1 MENMNT
7 VKDMLKSGIAPEE
20 LMANLQKEI
29 ADAQAELSGE
39 TANIDEVR
47 ADLVDAILDYVVA
60 LGLIEEND
68 INDEDVEM
76 LTEMLKN
83 AEEEMMAQVK
93 FLTMMKNVLG
103 KSMEIKKAET
113 APVKEPQVD
122 SDAILRNF
130 LRGLK

>member
-1 MENMNT
+1 MNT

-47 ADLVDAILDYVVA
+47 TDLVDAMLDYVVA

>member
-1 MENMNT
+1 MNT

-47 ADLVDAILDYVVA
+47 IGLVDAMLDYVVA

-76 LTEMLKN
+76 LTEMLKI
-83 AEEEMMAQVK
+83 AEEEMIAQVK

>member
-1 MENMNT
+1 MNT

-47 ADLVDAILDYVVA
+47 TDLVDAMLDYVVA

-68 INDEDVEM
+68 IDDEDVEM

-83 AEEEMMAQVK
+83 AEAEMMAQVK
-93 FLTMMKNVLG
+93 FLTMMKNMLG
-103 KSMEIKKAET
+103 KSMEIKKTET
-113 APVKEPQVD
+113 APTKEPQID

>member
-47 ADLVDAILDYVVA
+47 ADLVEA
-60 LGLIEEND
+60 
-68 INDEDVEM
+68 M
-76 LTEMLKN
+76 L
-83 AEEEMMAQVK
+83 
-93 FLTMMKNVLG
+93 
-103 KSMEIKKAET
+103 
-113 APVKEPQVD
+113 
-122 SDAILRNF
+122 
-130 LRGLK
+130 

>member
-1 MENMNT
+1 MNT

-47 ADLVDAILDYVVA
+47 IDLVDAMLDYAVA

>member
-47 ADLVDAILDYVVA
+47 ADLVDAMLDYVVA

-83 AEEEMMAQVK
+83 AEAEMMAQVK
-93 FLTMMKNVLG
+93 FLTMMKNMLG
-103 KSMEIKKAET
+103 KSMEIKKTET
-113 APVKEPQVD
+113 APTKEPQID

>member
-7 VKDMLKSGIAPEE
+7 VKDMLKNGIAPEE

-47 ADLVDAILDYVVA
+47 ADLVDAMFDYVVA

>member
-1 MENMNT
+1 MNT

-47 ADLVDAILDYVVA
+47 IDLVDAILDYVVA

-103 KSMEIKKAET
+103 KSMEIKKVET
-113 APVKEPQVD
+113 APTKEPQID
-122 SDAILRNF
+122 SDAVLRNF

>member
-47 ADLVDAILDYVVA
+47 IDLVDAMLDYVVA

>member
-1 MENMNT
+1 MNT

-47 ADLVDAILDYVVA
+47 VDLVDAMLDYVVA
-60 LGLIEEND
+60 LGLIKEND
-68 INDEDVEM
+68 INDEDVEI

-93 FLTMMKNVLG
+93 SLTMMKNVLG

-113 APVKEPQVD
+113 APVKKPQVD
-122 SDAILRNF
+122 SDAILRYF

>member
-1 MENMNT
+1 MNT

-47 ADLVDAILDYVVA
+47 TNLVDAMLDYVVA

-68 INDEDVEM
+68 IDDEDVEM

-83 AEEEMMAQVK
+83 AEAEMMAQVK
-93 FLTMMKNVLG
+93 FLTMMKNMLG
-103 KSMEIKKAET
+103 KSMKIKKTET
-113 APVKEPQVD
+113 APTKEPQID

>member
-47 ADLVDAILDYVVA
+47 IGLVDAMLDYVVA

>member
-47 ADLVDAILDYVVA
+47 VDLVDAMLDYVIA

-83 AEEEMMAQVK
+83 AEEEMMAQAK

-103 KSMEIKKAET
+103 KSMENKKAET

>member
-47 ADLVDAILDYVVA
+47 VDLVDAMLDYVVA

-68 INDEDVEM
+68 INDEDVEK

-83 AEEEMMAQVK
+83 AEEEIMAQVK

-103 KSMEIKKAET
+103 KNMEIKKAET
-113 APVKEPQVD
+113 APTKEPQVD

>member
-1 MENMNT
+1 MNT

-39 TANIDEVR
+39 TANINEVR
-47 ADLVDAILDYVVA
+47 ANLVDAILDYVVA

-93 FLTMMKNVLG
+93 FLTMMKNMLG
-103 KSMEIKKAET
+103 KSMEIKKTET
-113 APVKEPQVD
+113 APTKEPQID

>member
-1 MENMNT
+1 MNT

-29 ADAQAELSGE
+29 ADALAELSGE

-47 ADLVDAILDYVVA
+47 ADLVNAILDYVVA

>member
-1 MENMNT
+1 MNT

-47 ADLVDAILDYVVA
+47 VDLVDAMLDYVVA

-68 INDEDVEM
+68 IDDEDVEK

>member
-1 MENMNT
+1 MNT

-47 ADLVDAILDYVVA
+47 ADLVDAMLDYVVA

>member
-1 MENMNT
+1 MNT

-47 ADLVDAILDYVVA
+47 TDLVDAILDYVVA

-103 KSMEIKKAET
+103 KSMEIKKTET
-113 APVKEPQVD
+113 APTKEPQID

>member
-47 ADLVDAILDYVVA
+47 TDLVDAMLDYVVA

-68 INDEDVEM
+68 IDDEDVEM

-83 AEEEMMAQVK
+83 AEAEMMAQVK
-93 FLTMMKNVLG
+93 FLTMMKNMLG
-103 KSMEIKKAET
+103 KSMEIKKTET
-113 APVKEPQVD
+113 APTKEPQID

>member
-47 ADLVDAILDYVVA
+47 ADLVNAILDYVVA

>member
-1 MENMNT
+1 MNT

-47 ADLVDAILDYVVA
+47 ADLVDAMLDYVVA

-130 LRGLK
+130 LKGLK

>member
-1 MENMNT
+1 MNT

-60 LGLIEEND
+60 LGLIEGND
-68 INDEDVEM
+68 INDENVEM

-83 AEEEMMAQVK
+83 AEEEMMVQVK

>member
-1 MENMNT
+1 MNT

>member
-1 MENMNT
+1 MNT

-39 TANIDEVR
+39 TANIDEIR
-47 ADLVDAILDYVVA
+47 ADLVDAILDYAVA

>member
-1 MENMNT
+1 MNT

-39 TANIDEVR
+39 AANIDEVR
-47 ADLVDAILDYVVA
+47 IGLVDAMLDYVVA

>member
-1 MENMNT
+1 MNT

-47 ADLVDAILDYVVA
+47 IGLVDAMLDYVVA

-103 KSMEIKKAET
+103 KSMEIKKVET

-122 SDAILRNF
+122 SDAVLRNF

>member
-47 ADLVDAILDYVVA
+47 ADLVDAMLDYVVA

>member
-47 ADLVDAILDYVVA
+47 TNLVDAMLDYVVA

-68 INDEDVEM
+68 IDDEDVEM

-83 AEEEMMAQVK
+83 AEAEMMAQVK
-93 FLTMMKNVLG
+93 FLTMMKNMLG
-103 KSMEIKKAET
+103 KSMKIKKTET
-113 APVKEPQVD
+113 APTKEPQID

>member
-1 MENMNT
+1 
-7 VKDMLKSGIAPEE
+7 
-20 LMANLQKEI
+20 MANLQKEI

-47 ADLVDAILDYVVA
+47 IGLVDAMLDYVVA

>member
-1 MENMNT
+1 MNT

-47 ADLVDAILDYVVA
+47 ADLVDAMLDYVVA

-103 KSMEIKKAET
+103 KSMEIKKTET

>member
-1 MENMNT
+1 MNT

-60 LGLIEEND
+60 LGLIEENY

-103 KSMEIKKAET
+103 KSMEIKKTET
-113 APVKEPQVD
+113 APTKEPQID

-130 LRGLK
+130 LRGLKE

>member
-1 MENMNT
+1 MNT

-39 TANIDEVR
+39 TVNIDEVR
-47 ADLVDAILDYVVA
+47 ADLVDAMLDYVVA
-60 LGLIEEND
+60 FGLIEEND

-83 AEEEMMAQVK
+83 AEAEMMAQVK
-93 FLTMMKNVLG
+93 FLTMMKNMLG
-103 KSMEIKKAET
+103 KSMEIKKTET
-113 APVKEPQVD
+113 APTKEPQID

>member
-1 MENMNT
+1 MNT

-47 ADLVDAILDYVVA
+47 VDLVDAMLDYVVA

-68 INDEDVEM
+68 IDDEDVEK

-103 KSMEIKKAET
+103 KSMKIKKAET

>member
-1 MENMNT
+1 
-7 VKDMLKSGIAPEE
+7 
-20 LMANLQKEI
+20 MANLQKEI

-47 ADLVDAILDYVVA
+47 TDLVDAMLDYVVA

-68 INDEDVEM
+68 IDDEDVEM

-83 AEEEMMAQVK
+83 AETEMMAQVK
-93 FLTMMKNVLG
+93 FLTMMKNMLG
-103 KSMEIKKAET
+103 KSMEIKKTET
-113 APVKEPQVD
+113 APTKEPQID

>member
-1 MENMNT
+1 MNT

-47 ADLVDAILDYVVA
+47 ADLIDAMLDYVVA

>member
-1 MENMNT
+1 MNT
-7 VKDMLKSGIAPEE
+7 VKDMLKSGITPEE

-47 ADLVDAILDYVVA
+47 ADLVDAMLDYVVA

-93 FLTMMKNVLG
+93 FLTMMKNALG

-130 LRGLK
+130 LRSLK

>member
-1 MENMNT
+1 MNT

-47 ADLVDAILDYVVA
+47 IDLVDAMLDYVVA

>member
-47 ADLVDAILDYVVA
+47 ADLVDAMFDYVVA

>member
-1 MENMNT
+1 MNT

-47 ADLVDAILDYVVA
+47 IDLVDAILDYVVA

-83 AEEEMMAQVK
+83 AEEDMMAQVK

-103 KSMEIKKAET
+103 KSMEIKKVET
-113 APVKEPQVD
+113 APTKEPQID
-122 SDAILRNF
+122 SDAVLRNF